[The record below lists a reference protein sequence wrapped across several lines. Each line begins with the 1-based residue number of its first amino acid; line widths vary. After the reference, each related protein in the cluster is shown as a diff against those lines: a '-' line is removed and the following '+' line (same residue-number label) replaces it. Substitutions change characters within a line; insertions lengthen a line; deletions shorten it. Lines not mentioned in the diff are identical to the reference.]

1 MDSSPSV
8 STGVVQTLSMLALVL
23 RIHTNLQIDISR
35 PLNYMKDFP
44 NILDDFRVRKEQNVR
59 KPLSF

>member
-23 RIHTNLQIDISR
+23 RIHTNLRIDISR